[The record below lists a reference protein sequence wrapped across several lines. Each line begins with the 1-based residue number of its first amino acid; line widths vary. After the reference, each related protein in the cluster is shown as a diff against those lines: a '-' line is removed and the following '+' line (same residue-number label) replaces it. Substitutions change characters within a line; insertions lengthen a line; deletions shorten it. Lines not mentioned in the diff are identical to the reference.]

1 MSTKTKII
9 SLYART
15 PINRSSCAHTTV
27 VLLTDLCYKL
37 HTVCASSPVVLSP
50 GLFDLTEY
58 VGSK

>member
-37 HTVCASSPVVLSP
+37 HMCIITSCALAWP
-50 GLFDLTEY
+50 F
-58 VGSK
+58 